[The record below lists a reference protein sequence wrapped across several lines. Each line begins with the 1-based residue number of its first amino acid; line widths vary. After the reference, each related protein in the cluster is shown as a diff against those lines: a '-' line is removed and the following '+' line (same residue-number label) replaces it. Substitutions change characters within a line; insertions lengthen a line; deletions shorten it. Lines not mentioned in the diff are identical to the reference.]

1 MLKVNLLDAQF
12 RLYIERRQRDS
23 SRNSNVHR
31 TSLIENANL
40 RRDQGR
46 HQAENRRAN
55 QNRRRSRMEEQLD
68 LPQDGARDLN
78 LRNSEMMRRSALVS
92 WT

>member
-1 MLKVNLLDAQF
+1 MLKHNLLDAQF

-55 QNRRRSRMEEQLD
+55 RNRRSRMEEQLD

-78 LRNSEMMRRSALVS
+78 LRNSQMMRRSALVS

>member
-1 MLKVNLLDAQF
+1 M
-12 RLYIERRQRDS
+12 
-23 SRNSNVHR
+23 HR
-31 TSLIENANL
+31 TSIIENANL

-46 HQAENRRAN
+46 HQAENRRSHR
-55 QNRRRSRMEEQLD
+55 NRLSRMDDQLD
-68 LPQDGARDLN
+68 TPHDGARDIN